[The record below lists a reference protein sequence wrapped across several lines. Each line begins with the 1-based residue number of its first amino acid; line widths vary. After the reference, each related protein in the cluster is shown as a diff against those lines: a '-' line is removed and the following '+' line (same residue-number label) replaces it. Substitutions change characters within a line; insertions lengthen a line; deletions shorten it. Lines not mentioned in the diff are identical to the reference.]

1 MKNTQNQEYVK
12 QRTRYYEVAN
22 SMVSRLGGK
31 YFVFT
36 SYDPAHTLA
45 YVSKRI
51 WEWDRETDSVQYIK
65 NRDTGLMTL
74 VDRKEFL
81 LIQLRA
87 EEY

>member
-51 WEWDRETDSVQYIK
+51 WEWDPSTDSARYIK
-65 NRDTGLMTL
+65 NRDTGTITS

-87 EEY
+87 KEY